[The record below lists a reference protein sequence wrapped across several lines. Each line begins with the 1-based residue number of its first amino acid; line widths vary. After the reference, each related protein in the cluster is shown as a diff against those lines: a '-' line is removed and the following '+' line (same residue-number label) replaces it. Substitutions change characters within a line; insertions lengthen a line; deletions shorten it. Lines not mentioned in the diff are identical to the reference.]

1 MKVKIS
7 EIHYSRGPIANA
19 VRHEKEIKGV
29 WIGKEEID
37 VCIHREHEFL
47 CKKWGKGL
55 CVNVIKDQGYWS
67 YLFKGY

>member
-19 VRHEKEIKGV
+19 VRQEKELKGV

-37 VCIHREHEFL
+37 VCIHREREFL
-47 CKKWGKGL
+47 CKKWGKNL

-67 YLFKGY
+67 CLLKGY

>member
-19 VRHEKEIKGV
+19 VRQEKEIKGV

-47 CKKWGKGL
+47 
-55 CVNVIKDQGYWS
+55 
-67 YLFKGY
+67 F